1 MWSGSNVWMNWW
13 FFSLSFSKLKYLQL
27 YRGRVERWLIMYSGF
42 TKGNRVTSL
51 MGLAQS
57 PNKRLSFA
65 FCFPLLL
72 CDRIMVR
79 KKWGFF
85 FSQPELLRFII
96 EPLWL
101 STVLVNAY
109 IYPLFYGLFL
119 SLYSN
124 QIAILKIKS
133 GQIGSLFFYL

>member
-85 FSQPELLRFII
+85 FFPSQSYLDLL
-96 EPLWL
+96 LNLSGSVLYWL
-101 STVLVNAY
+101 MHIYIPYFMVYFLVY
-109 IYPLFYGLFL
+109 TQTRLQ
-119 SLYSN
+119 SWRSN
-124 QIAILKIKS
+124 LGK
-133 GQIGSLFFYL
+133 